1 MKLFHYTGSAIVHL
15 TPFLLIASFLVSC
28 VERDKLPDEPVINS
42 IEYLEDTRQLVVT
55 FTDGDGNFG
64 LHDNETQPPYQPYL
78 DTVSMEP
85 NPYHYNYWLDYYKK
99 DENGQWLLVELP
111 GNANFRIPFL
121 TPEGQDKQLRVK
133 ITNDLGTE
141 IPLPPFIVE
150 GDTMK
155 FAVTLID
162 RALNHSNVAETPP
175 FIAPPKQ

>member
-1 MKLFHYTGSAIVHL
+1 MTNKRHISFTFYTLFSALVFTAIV
-15 TPFLLIASFLVSC
+15 SSC
-28 VERDKLPDEPVINS
+28 VEKVKLPDEPVITS
-42 IEYLEDTRQLVVT
+42 IDYLEDTKQLVVT

-64 LHDNETQPPYQPYL
+64 LYDNEVNPPYQPYL
-78 DTVSMEP
+78 DSAETEP

-99 DENGQWLLVELP
+99 DENGEWFLVDLP

-121 TPEGQDKQLRVK
+121 TPEGQDKQLKVK

-150 GDTMK
+150 GDTVK

-162 RALNHSNVAETPP
+162 RDLNHSNVAETKP
-175 FIAPPKQ
+175 FAAPATK